1 MYAGCGVCVWPE
13 KHRDLLQG
21 YACLEAAQSRC
32 WIQIASLP
40 GLDNKA
46 KVIIAVED
54 SEVVRTHI
62 GVDDEHGLAPGKAS
76 RG

>member
-1 MYAGCGVCVWPE
+1 MEGRA
-13 KHRDLLQG
+13 R
-21 YACLEAAQSRC
+21 LELERARC